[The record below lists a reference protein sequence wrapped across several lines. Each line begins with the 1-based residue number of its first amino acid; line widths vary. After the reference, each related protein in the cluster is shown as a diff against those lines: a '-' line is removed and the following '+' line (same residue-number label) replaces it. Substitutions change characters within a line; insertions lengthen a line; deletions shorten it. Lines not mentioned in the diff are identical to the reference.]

1 MYVEFIFGKYEK
13 LVSIEK
19 ILHQFCHMSSYLTAI
34 HLTSTSFF
42 KDNPYFYIINI
53 ITMTLLLMAAGSGS
67 RYGKLKQFD
76 ELGPK
81 EEFLMEFAIYDAIKN
96 DFKQIVVITKAE
108 NVSFLKDYLSEKL
121 PKTIQLD
128 VLAQELTDLPS
139 GVTFTGERKKPW
151 GTAHAVWTARNVING
166 PFVVINADDFY
177 GQSAYKKAADFMK
190 EDNNAYSL
198 LGYTL
203 KDTLSEHGSVSRGVC
218 KVDGDNL
225 VSVEERLKIVQTGNG
240 VKDED
245 TGLEFTG
252 NEQASMNFWVCRPSI
267 FAKIESEFKTFL
279 KDEDRIANS
288 ELYLPFM
295 IQEMLQAKEI
305 AVKCIPSGGD
315 WFGVT
320 YASDKEKAMK
330 SLQDK
335 TDNGQYVSPLW
346 N

>member
-1 MYVEFIFGKYEK
+1 
-13 LVSIEK
+13 
-19 ILHQFCHMSSYLTAI
+19 
-34 HLTSTSFF
+34 
-42 KDNPYFYIINI
+42 
-53 ITMTLLLMAAGSGS
+53 MTLLLMAAGSGS

-96 DFKQIVVITKAE
+96 DFSQIVVITKAA
-108 NVSFLKDYLSEKL
+108 NVTFLNDYLSARL
-121 PKTIQLD
+121 PKNIRLD
-128 VLAQELTDLPS
+128 VLAQEITDLPS

-190 EDNNAYSL
+190 SNENDYCL

-218 KVDGDNL
+218 KVSGDNL
-225 VSVEERLKIVQTGNG
+225 LSVEERLKLIQKGDVIL
-240 VKDED
+240 DED
-245 TGLEFTG
+245 TGLEFSG
-252 NEQASMNFWVCRPSI
+252 EEQASMNFWVCRASI
-267 FAKIESEFKTFL
+267 FDKIESEFRIFL

-288 ELYLPFM
+288 ELYIPLM
-295 IQEMLQAKEI
+295 IQEMLQGKEI
-305 AVKCIPSGGD
+305 NVKCIPSGSE

-320 YASDKEKAMK
+320 YASDKEKAME
-330 SLQDK
+330 SLLKK
-335 TDNGQYVSPLW
+335 TKEGQYTSPLW